1 MVPSAIVISLVVRS
15 GVLRGEERDTFFVYL
30 LVTMAFN
37 VDEFIRFP
45 SEELLELCT
54 KEQLLEIAE
63 HYQVE
68 ISDKCPILLGCY

>member
-1 MVPSAIVISLVVRS
+1 MVRS
-15 GVLRGEERDTFFVYL
+15 GVPSRGEEQDFLLLLYL
-30 LVTMAFN
+30 LVTKASN

-54 KEQLLEIAE
+54 KEQLLKIAD

-68 ISDKCPILLGCY
+68 ISDKCQILFS